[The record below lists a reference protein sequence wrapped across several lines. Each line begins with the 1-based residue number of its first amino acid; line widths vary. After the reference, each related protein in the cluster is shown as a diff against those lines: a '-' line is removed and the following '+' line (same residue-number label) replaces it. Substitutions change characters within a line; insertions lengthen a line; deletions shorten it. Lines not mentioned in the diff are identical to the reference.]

1 MLLICHCLRPEPGD
15 LACGWDSEFSIRSV
29 VKSFKIFEPI
39 TFVTFQVIFDHLSMQ
54 EELGQTLTELKSEKQ
69 NVETENK
76 LLRAE
81 AEVAALKQASE

>member
-1 MLLICHCLRPEPGD
+1 M
-15 LACGWDSEFSIRSV
+15 V
-29 VKSFKIFEPI
+29 
-39 TFVTFQVIFDHLSMQ
+39 TTFQVIFDHFSKQ

-81 AEVAALKQASE
+81 VTALKQASEGKAEAL

>member
-1 MLLICHCLRPEPGD
+1 
-15 LACGWDSEFSIRSV
+15 
-29 VKSFKIFEPI
+29 
-39 TFVTFQVIFDHLSMQ
+39 MQ